1 MKKIIAIL
9 LFLPVFILAKA
20 QKNTVVKASIK
31 DLAPGQWVIW
41 YPLTDNL
48 RKDSVQTVAGG
59 FELSLDIPL
68 GEGDAYVIRFGGPYV
83 ENSLELVYLDKGNV
97 RIKGDGPLFKNAKVS
112 GTKAVDDMD
121 VCPRRQPDSRPR
133 GTPTVPRST

>member
-9 LFLPVFILAKA
+9 LFQPVFILAKA

-83 ENSLELVYLDKGNV
+83 ENSLELVYLDNGNV
-97 RIKGDGPLFKNAKVS
+97 RIKGDGPL
-112 GTKAVDDMD
+112 D
-121 VCPRRQPDSRPR
+121 R
-133 GTPTVPRST
+133 